1 MTSEWYELKA
11 KLIQEYHL
19 ARLTNATYT
28 NCLIAILLK
37 MDNRDGSKE
46 FQEVL
51 NKIESGGQLVISR

>member
-28 NCLIAILLK
+28 NRLIVILLE
-37 MDNRDGSKE
+37 MDNRDGSHE
-46 FQEVL
+46 FQKVL
-51 NKIESGGQLVISR
+51 NNIESGGQLVISR

>member
-11 KLIQEYHL
+11 QLIQEYLL

-28 NCLIAILLK
+28 NRLIAILLK

-46 FQEVL
+46 FQKVL
-51 NKIESGGQLVISR
+51 NNIESGGQLVISK

>member
-11 KLIQEYHL
+11 QLIQEYLL

-28 NCLIAILLK
+28 NRLIAILLK

-46 FQEVL
+46 FQKVL
-51 NKIESGGQLVISR
+51 NNIESGGQLVISR

>member
-11 KLIQEYHL
+11 QLIQEYHL

-28 NCLIAILLK
+28 NRLIAILLK

-46 FQEVL
+46 FQKVL
-51 NKIESGGQLVISR
+51 NNIESGGQLVISR